1 MFEFKLEN
9 TDWKARAW
17 EFFTEHGS
25 FKTPVF
31 MPVWTKA
38 TVKWITKE
46 LLDEMWAE
54 IILAN
59 TYHLYLRPGQDVV
72 KHFGWA
78 HKFQNYNKP
87 ILTDSGWFQVFS
99 LGQTWDKNSFK
110 NDESLVKI
118 TEDWVHFRSFID
130 WSKHFFNAENNMD
143 LQSNLWADIIMAF
156 DECAPWDSSH
166 EYARWAMNRTHRWAE
181 RCVKRWKENN
191 EKRKANWEY
200 QQALFPIAQWV
211 IYDDLRKESAEFIGK
226 LDCPWV
232 AIWGLSVWESKE
244 DMYRTMDVIEP
255 VLPKNKPRYLMWVGT
270 PEDLVEGIYR
280 WIDMFDC
287 VLPTRLWRHGV
298 AFSSIWNV
306 KLKNLKWKLSKDP
319 VDANCDCM
327 VCRDYTKWYI
337 RHLIQEWEML
347 WMQLLSYHNLYL
359 LVNLWKKAREAILE
373 NRYEEFRNDFW
384 KKYDPENKMHRG

>member
-9 TDWKARAW
+9 IDKKARAW

-25 FKTPVF
+25 FKTPMF

-46 LLDEMWAE
+46 HLDEMWAE
-54 IILAN
+54 IILSN
-59 TYHLYLRPGQDVV
+59 TYHLYLRPCQDVV

-78 HKFQNYNKP
+78 HSFQNYNKP

-99 LGQTWDKNSFK
+99 LWQTWEKNSFK

-166 EYARWAMNRTHRWAE
+166 EYATAAMNRTHRWAE

-191 EKRKANWEY
+191 ETRKANWEHL
-200 QQALFPIAQWV
+200 QALFPIAQWV
-211 IYDDLRKESAEFIGK
+211 IYDDLRKQSAEFIWK
-226 LDCPWV
+226 LDCPWI
-232 AIWGLSVWESKE
+232 AIGWLSVWESKE

-255 VLPKNKPRYLMWVGT
+255 VLPKHKPRYLMWVGT
-270 PEDLVEGIYR
+270 PEDLIEWIYR
-280 WIDMFDC
+280 WIDLFDC
-287 VLPTRLWRHGV
+287 VLPTRLWRHWV
-298 AFSSIWNV
+298 AFSSIWNI
-306 KLKNLKWKLSKDP
+306 KLRNEKWKLSKQP
-319 VDANCDCM
+319 VDLDCDCM

-359 LVNLWKKAREAILE
+359 LINLWKKAREAILE
-373 NRYEEFRNDFW
+373 NKYEKFRNDFW
-384 KKYDPENKMHRG
+384 EKYDPENKMHRG